1 MSGEHHKARELWA
14 TFVKEAK
21 VIKSKSF
28 IEVGKQR
35 LQDLD
40 KDIESR
46 NKDKTFWS
54 FFLFLAIVESL
65 FKMERNTKLCI
76 IKSTTFKR
84 L

>member
-46 NKDKTFWS
+46 NKDKTF
-54 FFLFLAIVESL
+54 
-65 FKMERNTKLCI
+65 
-76 IKSTTFKR
+76 
-84 L
+84 